1 MNRKGLLEADEDEF
15 LHIVRMRARTECRHR
30 IVDALLEESD
40 DVEYQDLMENVP
52 SDNESDSADDDSDND
67 SDSEDENDDNS
78 IEKGADLDLDRVQI
92 HDPIL
97 HDHIHCPPFEDIA
110 CTFRGAQ
117 CDVCDC
123 DDFCLALC
131 LQENNFQF
139 FKDLVY
145 VVDFEEEMLL
155 AKESVDLGRRKPNNE
170 VRKFLYKKI
179 FVCLD
184 FGVVEKG
191 ERKRLPN
198 CAVAKI
204 RQIYPSES
212 GSYMG
217 FKEH

>member
-1 MNRKGLLEADEDEF
+1 
-15 LHIVRMRARTECRHR
+15 
-30 IVDALLEESD
+30 
-40 DVEYQDLMENVP
+40 MENVP

-78 IEKGADLDLDRVQI
+78 IENGADLNLDRVQI
-92 HDPIL
+92 HDLIL

-117 CDVCDC
+117 CGVCDC
-123 DDFCLALC
+123 DDFCLASC

-139 FKDLVY
+139 FKDSVY

-170 VRKFLYKKI
+170 LRKFLYKKI

-184 FGVVEKG
+184 FGVIEKG

-217 FKEH
+217 FKEN